1 MVRMARD
8 RAIIFDDSFNH
19 EAWNDHPS
27 QSRIA
32 LIFDVWHPDLSP
44 REVKFLS
51 FLQTAAMKRAKKVCE
66 AAGVV
71 GDTFY
76 SVIDQGRRIRP
87 EDARVWGAAAA
98 AAPGDA

>member
-1 MVRMARD
+1 MARD
-8 RAIIFDDSFNH
+8 KAIVFDDSFNH

-27 QSRIA
+27 QARIA
-32 LIFDVWHPDLSP
+32 LIFDVWHPDLSA

-51 FLQTAAMKRAKKVCE
+51 FLQTAAMKRAKKVLRGGGACG
-66 AAGVV
+66 AA
-71 GDTFY
+71 DH
-76 SVIDQGRRIRP
+76 SVIDQGRRIKP